1 MRPLIVVASCAVL
14 SLGLLVERAAAQ
26 CPADSVQSG
35 TVCLDKYE
43 ASVWRVPA
51 SQRTLISKIQKG
63 R

>member
-35 TVCLDKYE
+35 TVCLDKYRGKRMAGAGVAE
-43 ASVWRVPA
+43 DAD
-51 SQRTLISKIQKG
+51 
-63 R
+63 